1 MAGEFKY
8 ETVLLIDDNY
18 IDNIIHQKI
27 LESCN
32 FARNII
38 AFESASLAIDYISA
52 LKTERLTEPII
63 IFLDLRMPVLDGYA
77 FLKEVEGMHSAIQ
90 SKIRIYV
97 LSSSLDPNDRKKIE
111 KNQLSQ
117 YFISKPL
124 TEQILEKL

>member
-32 FARNII
+32 FAKNII
-38 AFESASLAIDYISA
+38 AFEAANLAIDYIRD
-52 LKTERLTEPII
+52 LNPDHLPEPVI
-63 IFLDLRMPVLDGYA
+63 IFLDLRMPGLDGYA
-77 FLKEVEGMHSAIQ
+77 FLKEMEMMNQAIQ
-90 SKIRIYV
+90 NKIRIYV
-97 LSSSLDPNDRKKIE
+97 LSSSLDPSDRKKIE